1 MRIEKHLP
9 RGAVI
14 ELSASNREEAFRELV
29 GALCNTEPELDFDR
43 VMQEIKSRENL
54 ISTRIAANI
63 AIPHARMP
71 TLDNALIAVGRSRNG
86 IVYDVLEEEK
96 IHLLVMILGNDRD
109 HLQILSDVVS
119 RLAEPGM
126 QEALIA
132 AETAD
137 RIYEILVGPSTMQLE
152 SKHEHDT
159 ASRTLFRNGL
169 HVAEEIGAA
178 AVMVHLTAEKMP
190 DFIRDAASHFTII
203 VVTAED
209 LQDVPESI
217 ETLHI
222 PFKGLST
229 DALIELSLVFA
240 GAKRCID
247 ETDRVVSVL
256 GPRTD
261 GVWDRIVVSGG
272 TGVFQRFL
280 NIDFLGEGTTIEQQ
294 VFVKALEVAQ
304 RLASE
309 GREGKPVGT
318 IFVLGDSD
326 NVSKHCQQLV
336 ANPFKGYDEHERN
349 ILDPSIEE
357 SVKEFAKID
366 GAFII
371 RGDGVILS
379 GGTFIRTSNVSVQL
393 PKGLGSRH
401 MAAASITAL
410 TGATA
415 IALSEST
422 RHVSLFRKGRRIVL
436 A

>member
-1 MRIEKHLP
+1 MIEKYLSP
-9 RGAVI
+9 EAVV
-14 ELSASNREEAFRELV
+14 ELTATDREEAFRELAD
-29 GALCNTEPELDFDR
+29 ALCRTAGNLNFEHI
-43 VMQEIKSRENL
+43 MQKIKNRENL
-54 ISTRIAANI
+54 ISTRIGANI

-71 TLDNALIAVGRSRNG
+71 SLDNAVIGVGRSRNG

-96 IHLLVMILGNDRD
+96 INLLVMILGNDKN
-109 HLQILSDVVS
+109 HLQVLSDVVS

-126 QEALIA
+126 KDALIA
-132 AETAD
+132 AEGPD
-137 RIYEILVGPSTMQLE
+137 RIYEIFVGPSSMQLE

-169 HVAEEIGAA
+169 QVAEEIGAA
-178 AVMVHLTAEKMP
+178 AVMVHLTAQRVP
-190 DFIRDAASHFTII
+190 DFIVDAASHFNII
-203 VVTAED
+203 VVTAES
-209 LQDVPESI
+209 LETTPENVEI
-217 ETLHI
+217 LHI

-229 DALIELSLVFA
+229 DGLTELSLIFA
-240 GAKRCID
+240 GAKSCM
-247 ETDRVVSVL
+247 EESDRVVSIL
-256 GPRTD
+256 GPPEG
-261 GVWDRIVVSGG
+261 GVWDRIMISSGIG
-272 TGVFQRFL
+272 IFQRFL
-280 NIDFLGEGTTIEQQ
+280 NIDFLGEGTSIEQQ
-294 VFVKALEVAQ
+294 VFVKSLEIAQ

-309 GREGKPVGT
+309 GREGKPIGT
-318 IFVLGDSD
+318 IFVLGDTE

-336 ANPFKGYDEHERN
+336 ANPFKGYEDSERN

-371 RGDGVILS
+371 RGDGVIVS

-422 RHVSLFRKGRRIVL
+422 RNVSLFRKGRRIVL